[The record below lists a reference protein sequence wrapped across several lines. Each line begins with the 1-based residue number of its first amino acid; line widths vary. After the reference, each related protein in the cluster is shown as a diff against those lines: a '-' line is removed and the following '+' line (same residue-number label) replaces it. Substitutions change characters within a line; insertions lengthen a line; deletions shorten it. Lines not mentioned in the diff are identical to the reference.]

1 MAKILLY
8 DTEAKQKIL
17 SGVEKLEKAVT
28 TTLGPCGKN
37 VIINEYGQIHSTKDG
52 VTVARSITLKDEFEN
67 LGANAVKEVA
77 QKSNE
82 KVGDGTTT
90 STILA
95 AEIYRNGLRYVNVG
109 ANATQVKNGIR
120 KAANFAIDYVKKN
133 SKSVESKEDIKRV
146 ALVSANHDMEISEII
161 SDVMDKIGKDGTIK
175 VEDGNTMELCSKI
188 VEGMVVDE
196 SYVSPYMITN
206 AETCEAELDNPYILI
221 ANKKLN
227 NIQEALP
234 MLETVMRSKAPLLI
248 IADEIQDDLIATF
261 VMNRMRTGFNVVAV
275 KSPSYGDSRKAILE
289 DIAILC
295 GGRVV
300 SDETGTKL
308 ENAVPDVGIL
318 GRASKVVVNKESTI
332 IIGGFGEKA
341 KVDARAESLRKQLE
355 TIEDQ
360 YEASKLQERLAK
372 LTSGVGVISV
382 GAATKTEQ
390 KELRDRVDDAF
401 AASKAA
407 LREGIVAGG
416 GIALLAAK
424 KALSNWESA
433 NILPGIEGDEK
444 IGVNILVESLDI
456 PIRRII
462 QNAGIDAS
470 LIVGKLMEDPS
481 TTRGYNVLSKK
492 YVDMFEDGI
501 IDPTEVVVNELK
513 NASSVASLLLTTECL
528 ICEEEKP
535 EAQAQLAPPP
545 MM

>member
-17 SGVEKLEKAVT
+17 TGVEKLEKAVT

-77 QKSNE
+77 QKSND

-109 ANATQVKNGIR
+109 ANATQVKNGIK
-120 KAANFAIDYVKKN
+120 KAANFAIEYVKKN
-133 SKSVESKEDIKRV
+133 SKPIESKEDIKRV
-146 ALVSANHDMEISEII
+146 ALVSANHDTEISEII

-275 KSPSYGDSRKAILE
+275 KSPSYGDSRKSILE

-308 ENAVPDVGIL
+308 ENAVPEVGIL

-332 IIGGFGEKA
+332 IIGGAGDKA

-355 TIEDQ
+355 SLEDP
-360 YEASKLQERLAK
+360 YESSKLQERLAK

-407 LREGIVAGG
+407 LREGVVAGG

-424 KALSNWESA
+424 KALSNWESE
-433 NILPGIEGDEK
+433 NILIGIEGDEK

-470 LIVGKLMEDPS
+470 LIVGKLLENPS
-481 TTRGYNVLSKK
+481 NTSGYNVLTKK

-513 NASSVASLLLTTECL
+513 NASSIASLLLTTECL

-535 EAQAQLAPPP
+535 EVQAQMTPPP